1 MRSKTR
7 SITDFM
13 IQIFPRALSLL
24 LLTLSMAVAQDAA
37 PEEKREEKG
46 RQARFVCSSVP
57 EGLENPVRVLSGT
70 EVTPVVIS
78 KYSASDAVKIPAD
91 GIIRIVR
98 EIANPQ
104 DPQKPQYL
112 TLAQATIPETIN
124 EAVIILVPMAK
135 SANGMIFHTKVQDV
149 GAFKG
154 GETMFLNLTNT
165 KIGIELGTAKIA
177 LDSGQVKTHNPLG
190 TSASVSLPI
199 RLSFL
204 DTTKNEWAMITASTV
219 ALYATRRELC
229 MFIWDT
235 RFNRVDFES
244 VTLPAAKVQ

>member
-1 MRSKTR
+1 
-7 SITDFM
+7 M
-13 IQIFPRALSLL
+13 IQILPRALSLI
-24 LLTLSMAVAQDAA
+24 LLTLSMAPAQDAA

-46 RQARFVCSSVP
+46 RQARFVCTSLP
-57 EGLENPVRVLSGT
+57 EGLENPVRVQSGK
-70 EVTPVVIS
+70 EIVPVVIS
-78 KYSASDAVKIPAD
+78 KYNASDAVKIPAD

-98 EIANPQ
+98 EIPNPK
-104 DPQKPQYL
+104 DPQSPQYL

-124 EAVIILVPMAK
+124 EAVIILVPMEK
-135 SANGMIFHTKVQDV
+135 SANGLIFHTKVQDV

-190 TSASVSLPI
+190 TSTTVSLPI
-199 RLSFL
+199 RLSFF
-204 DTTKNEWAMITASTV
+204 DAGKKEWAMITASTV
-219 ALYATRRELC
+219 ALYASRRELC
-229 MFIWDT
+229 MFIWDS

-244 VTLPAAKVQ
+244 VTLPAAKTQ